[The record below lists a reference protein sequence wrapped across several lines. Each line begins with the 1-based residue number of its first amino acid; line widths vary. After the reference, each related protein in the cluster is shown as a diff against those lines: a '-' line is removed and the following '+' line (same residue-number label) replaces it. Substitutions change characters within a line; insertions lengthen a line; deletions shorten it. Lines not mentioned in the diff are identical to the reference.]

1 MDKTVQYYQQQ
12 AAQLDFETRALI
24 GGRFVNAISAEEFDS
39 INPATGRRLTG
50 VARCGAVEVDD
61 AVSAARQSFERGDW
75 SGASPKHRKKVLL
88 RLADLVEVNLETLAL
103 MESLDS
109 GKPIRDA
116 LSADLPDMIESL
128 RWHAEAAD
136 KLYDQMAPTAPDV
149 VAMIVREPI
158 GVVGAVLPWNFP
170 LYLAGW
176 KIGPALASG
185 NSMVIKPAEQTSLT
199 ALMLGRLALEAGVPD
214 GVLNIVPGY
223 GETVGQA
230 MGRHPGIDCLSFTGS
245 GEVGR
250 LFLKYSAESNLKR
263 VVLECGG
270 KSPALVL
277 ADAADLP
284 RVAQQVATGALF
296 CQGENCSAGSR
307 LIVHRSRKDELLALL
322 RREFDAWRVGDPL
335 DPATRVGALIEPG
348 HMRRVLGYI
357 AGGEAQGARLAHGGA
372 QVRQDSGGSFV
383 EPTIFDGVLPVM
395 TIAREEIFGPVLSV
409 MEFDDLRQ
417 GIAIANDTN
426 YGLASSVYTSNLDA
440 AHGVARAI
448 RAGTVSVNCF
458 SEGDT
463 GVPFGGYKE
472 SGFGGREKSLMAHD
486 QYTETKT
493 IWMQLGAAGSA
504 ANT

>member
-12 AAQLDFETRALI
+12 AARLDFETRALI

-88 RLADLVEVNLETLAL
+88 RLADLVEANLETLAL

-383 EPTIFDGVLPVM
+383 EPTIFDGVLPAM

-440 AHGVARAI
+440 AHGLARAI

-493 IWMQLGAAGSA
+493 IWMQLGAASFA

>member
-12 AAQLDFETRALI
+12 AARLDFETRALI

-88 RLADLVEVNLETLAL
+88 RLADLVEANLETLAL

-383 EPTIFDGVLPVM
+383 EPTIFDGVLPAM

-493 IWMQLGAAGSA
+493 IWMQLGAASFA